1 MSMQNP
7 QDLFIHELGDI
18 LDAEQK
24 IAQILPVM
32 AQEVNN
38 PEVKSGLEKHQ
49 QETLQ
54 QIKNLEQCFSL
65 LGTKPEKSNCAA
77 IAGLKQ
83 EHDSFLKEK
92 PAENILTMFDLG
104 AAAKTEHYEIASYK
118 GLIDKAKVMG
128 QKQVVQLLQEN
139 LKQEEAMAKS
149 VESIAHQLGQQ
160 MISQA

>member
-38 PEVKSGLEKHQ
+38 AEVKSGLEKHQ

-54 QIKNLEQCFSL
+54 QINNLQECFKL
-65 LGTKPEKSNCAA
+65 LGIKPEKTNCAA

-128 QKQVVQLLQEN
+128 QKQVAQLLQEN
-139 LKQEEAMAKS
+139 LKQEEAMAKT
-149 VESIAHQLGQQ
+149 VESISHQLSQQ
-160 MISQA
+160 MVSKA